1 MITYKPF
8 DNWGIWGRVSK
19 YLGYKFSSCLK
30 FVKIF
35 ETMSKGSKLQ
45 ETKVIQSIMK
55 SKSLLI
61 FTKRKIRHYLML
73 PTLISY
79 FSPHELSFCVS
90 TI

>member
-1 MITYKPF
+1 MTTYKPF

-19 YLGYKFSSCLK
+19 YLGYKFFLSCLK

-61 FTKRKIRHYLML
+61 FYSREK
-73 PTLISY
+73 
-79 FSPHELSFCVS
+79 
-90 TI
+90 